1 MAAASRPPHGRLSR
15 GHLAP
20 PPDRLPHGRRHPSTA
35 RAPAVRPATSVAA
48 ARPAAERRRIGG
60 GGEGNRRRGEGGG
73 RGDEGEEAVPV
84 FIASGTIVEFGR
96 PTKDG
101 FSTSVKMKQA
111 NVKYLKIHICMYFLR
126 FIRWHGETLRESLK
140 RREHFLA
147 LQLGLKKGM
156 KVLDVGCGIGGPLR
170 EIARFSSASVT
181 GLNNNDY
188 QISRGQE
195 LNFSV
200 GLSETCNYVKGDFMN
215 MPIPDCTFDA
225 AYALDATCHAPDAVI
240 LAKDMAEE
248 SPLPWYQPLDPS
260 QLSLTH
266 FQFTRIGRFLGQTLV
281 SKQFITQTE
290 ATEFLACSWERLY
303 STIDF
308 FLPAKNPQLKSLEF
322 LHLAPEGSLRIC
334 RFLATSVD
342 SLVKGGKEGIFT
354 PLFFVLARKPL
365 QKQEEQI

>member
-1 MAAASRPPHGRLSR
+1 MDFKL
-15 GHLAP
+15 
-20 PPDRLPHGRRHPSTA
+20 
-35 RAPAVRPATSVAA
+35 
-48 ARPAAERRRIGG
+48 
-60 GGEGNRRRGEGGG
+60 
-73 RGDEGEEAVPV
+73 
-84 FIASGTIVEFGR
+84 
-96 PTKDG
+96 
-101 FSTSVKMKQA
+101 
-111 NVKYLKIHICMYFLR
+111 
-126 FIRWHGETLRESLK
+126 WHGETLRESLK
-140 RREHFLA
+140 RRQHFLA

-200 GLSETCNYVKGDFMN
+200 GLSETCNYVKRN
-215 MPIPDCTFDA
+215 RR
-225 AYALDATCHAPDAVI
+225 
-240 LAKDMAEE
+240 
-248 SPLPWYQPLDPS
+248 YQPLDPS

-290 ATEFLACSWERLY
+290 ATEFLACSWERL
-303 STIDF
+303 
-308 FLPAKNPQLKSLEF
+308 
-322 LHLAPEGSLRIC
+322 
-334 RFLATSVD
+334 
-342 SLVKGGKEGIFT
+342 EGIFT

>member
-1 MAAASRPPHGRLSR
+1 MGVNKYYDL
-15 GHLAP
+15 
-20 PPDRLPHGRRHPSTA
+20 
-35 RAPAVRPATSVAA
+35 ATSFYEYVWGESLHFGT
-48 ARPAAERRRIGG
+48 RPIPSIAT
-60 GGEGNRRRGEGGG
+60 GEDYDSLRE
-73 RGDEGEEAVPV
+73 
-84 FIASGTIVEFGR
+84 ILYS
-96 PTKDG
+96 KY
-101 FSTSVKMKQA
+101 ST
-111 NVKYLKIHICMYFLR
+111 
-126 FIRWHGETLRESLK
+126 WHGETLRESLK

-170 EIARFSSASVT
+170 EIARFSKTIIPMLPKFSSASVT

-200 GLSETCNYVKGDFMN
+200 DLSETCNYVK
-215 MPIPDCTFDA
+215 
-225 AYALDATCHAPDAVI
+225 VI
-240 LAKDMAEE
+240 SAKDMAEE

-260 QLSLTH
+260 QFSLTH

-281 SKQFITQTE
+281 SKQFITQTDE

>member
-1 MAAASRPPHGRLSR
+1 
-15 GHLAP
+15 
-20 PPDRLPHGRRHPSTA
+20 
-35 RAPAVRPATSVAA
+35 
-48 ARPAAERRRIGG
+48 
-60 GGEGNRRRGEGGG
+60 
-73 RGDEGEEAVPV
+73 
-84 FIASGTIVEFGR
+84 
-96 PTKDG
+96 
-101 FSTSVKMKQA
+101 
-111 NVKYLKIHICMYFLR
+111 
-126 FIRWHGETLRESLK
+126 
-140 RREHFLA
+140 
-147 LQLGLKKGM
+147 M

-225 AYALDATCHAPDAVI
+225 AYALDATCHAPDAVGVYSEIFRVLKPGKLFAMDEWCLTDKYDPDNARHLSIKGELELGNGLPDIRTTRQCIQALKDAGFEVI

-248 SPLPWYQPLDPS
+248 SPLPWYQPLNPS

-266 FQFTRIGRFLGQTLV
+266 FQFTRIGRFLGQTL
-281 SKQFITQTE
+281 
-290 ATEFLACSWERLY
+290 
-303 STIDF
+303 
-308 FLPAKNPQLKSLEF
+308 LKSLEF

>member
-1 MAAASRPPHGRLSR
+1 MSLIESHGNQNHMNLRE
-15 GHLAP
+15 
-20 PPDRLPHGRRHPSTA
+20 GREKERRCTETFKGIQIE
-35 RAPAVRPATSVAA
+35 VNKYYDLATSFYEYVW
-48 ARPAAERRRIGG
+48 
-60 GGEGNRRRGEGGG
+60 GESLH
-73 RGDEGEEAVPV
+73 
-84 FIASGTIVEFGR
+84 FGT
-96 PTKDG
+96 
-101 FSTSVKMKQA
+101 
-111 NVKYLKIHICMYFLR
+111 
-126 FIRWHGETLRESLK
+126 RWHGETLRESLK

-225 AYALDATCHAPDAVI
+225 AYALDATCHAPDAVGVYSEI
-240 LAKDMAEE
+240 FRVLKPGRLFAMDEWCLTDKYDPDNARHLSIKAELELGNGLPDIRTTRQCIQALKDAGFEVISVKDMAEE

-281 SKQFITQTE
+281 SKQFIIQTE
-290 ATEFLACSWERLY
+290 ATEFLACTWERLY

>member
-1 MAAASRPPHGRLSR
+1 MDFKL
-15 GHLAP
+15 
-20 PPDRLPHGRRHPSTA
+20 
-35 RAPAVRPATSVAA
+35 
-48 ARPAAERRRIGG
+48 
-60 GGEGNRRRGEGGG
+60 
-73 RGDEGEEAVPV
+73 
-84 FIASGTIVEFGR
+84 
-96 PTKDG
+96 
-101 FSTSVKMKQA
+101 
-111 NVKYLKIHICMYFLR
+111 
-126 FIRWHGETLRESLK
+126 WHGETLRESLK

-200 GLSETCNYVKGDFMN
+200 GLSETCNYVK
-215 MPIPDCTFDA
+215 
-225 AYALDATCHAPDAVI
+225 VI

-290 ATEFLACSWERLY
+290 ATEFLACSWERL
-303 STIDF
+303 
-308 FLPAKNPQLKSLEF
+308 
-322 LHLAPEGSLRIC
+322 
-334 RFLATSVD
+334 
-342 SLVKGGKEGIFT
+342 EGIFT

>member
-1 MAAASRPPHGRLSR
+1 
-15 GHLAP
+15 
-20 PPDRLPHGRRHPSTA
+20 
-35 RAPAVRPATSVAA
+35 
-48 ARPAAERRRIGG
+48 
-60 GGEGNRRRGEGGG
+60 
-73 RGDEGEEAVPV
+73 
-84 FIASGTIVEFGR
+84 
-96 PTKDG
+96 
-101 FSTSVKMKQA
+101 
-111 NVKYLKIHICMYFLR
+111 
-126 FIRWHGETLRESLK
+126 
-140 RREHFLA
+140 
-147 LQLGLKKGM
+147 M

-266 FQFTRIGRFLGQTLV
+266 FQFTRIGRFLGQTL
-281 SKQFITQTE
+281 
-290 ATEFLACSWERLY
+290 
-303 STIDF
+303 
-308 FLPAKNPQLKSLEF
+308 LKSLEF